1 MAVQDLIDSKIDCG
15 ESSTDGRV
23 KTRRYT
29 ILGISKCIIVCA

>member
-23 KTRRYT
+23 KTRRT
-29 ILGISKCIIVCA
+29 ILGIGKFDE